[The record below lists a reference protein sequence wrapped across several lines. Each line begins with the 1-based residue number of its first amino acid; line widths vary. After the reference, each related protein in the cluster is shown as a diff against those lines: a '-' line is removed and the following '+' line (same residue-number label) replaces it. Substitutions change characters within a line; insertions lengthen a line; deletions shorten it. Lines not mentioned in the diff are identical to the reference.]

1 MDIRKALIVVD
12 MQYDFV
18 HKEGSLYV
26 EDAEKIIEPINRL
39 ITSDI
44 YDHVILT
51 QDWHPLNHVSFNIF
65 PKHCIQDTKGA
76 ELVFQPEKKCTVF
89 KKGQKTCTESFS
101 AFIDS
106 AGNNTGLHTILAE
119 YNINTLDIVGVA
131 LEYCVKETAIT
142 ATRFGYDVNVI
153 VSLTRAVTVEGFNQT
168 LKGLIDHNI
177 TLI

>member
-1 MDIRKALIVVD
+1 

-18 HKEGSLYV
+18 NKEGSLYV
-26 EDAEKIIEPINRL
+26 NGAEELIEPINKL
-39 ITSDI
+39 INSEL
-44 YDHVILT
+44 YEHVILT
-51 QDWHPLNHVSFNIF
+51 QDWHPPDHISFNTF

-76 ELVFQPEKKCTVF
+76 ELVFHPEKKYTVF

-106 AGNNTGLHTILAE
+106 AGNNTGLHAILSGYE
-119 YNINTLDIVGVA
+119 INTLDIVGVA

-153 VSLTRAVTVEGFNQT
+153 VPLTRAVTVEGFNQT
-168 LKGLIDHNI
+168 LKDLFDHNI
-177 TLI
+177 TLKFY